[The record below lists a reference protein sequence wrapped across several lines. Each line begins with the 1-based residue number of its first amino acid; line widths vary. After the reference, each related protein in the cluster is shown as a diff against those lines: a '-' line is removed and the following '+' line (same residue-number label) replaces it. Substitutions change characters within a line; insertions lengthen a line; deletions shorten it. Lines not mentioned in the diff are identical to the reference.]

1 MQVSERLDRL
11 PLGRFHYKLLLLSG
25 LGWFFDSMDTGLVSF
40 ILPHLKDEWSLRPT
54 QIGWTGTGAL
64 LGMLVGGALAGILS
78 DRYGRKRIFQVTL
91 LIFSIATGLC
101 AFAWSFTSLLLL
113 RVVVGLG
120 LGGELPVAASLVSE
134 FSPARHRGRLV
145 VLLESFWALG
155 WTVALLIGYF
165 LVSWSESRGSPFPWR
180 FAFLI
185 GALPAFYVLILR
197 RSLPESPRFLVSRGR
212 IDEAEATLRVVER
225 DIGVTTAPG
234 DRLEPDPDRGRL
246 VVLLE
251 SFWALGWTVALLI
264 GYFRVSWSESRGSTF
279 PWRFAFL
286 IGALPA
292 FYVLILRRSLP
303 ESPRFLVSRGRIDEA
318 ESTLRAVESGIG
330 VTTAPGDRLEPDPD
344 SGRPARVRDLF
355 GPEFLRRTAILWILW
370 FTMAYSFYGIF
381 IWLPTLL
388 YEQGLPMAKSI
399 RFSLFITL
407 AQLPGYFAAAY
418 LVEKIGRKATLAPF
432 MLLCAVASYF
442 FGLAHTPSELI
453 AWGCMVSFFNLGAWG
468 VTYGYTPELYPT
480 RLRGTGAGSAAAFGR
495 LGAILAPL
503 IVGMILESWG
513 GGFPLIFTMFA
524 GVLVVGAAGVMLLGE
539 ETRGRTLER
548 ISG

>member
-1 MQVSERLDRL
+1 MRVSERLDRL
-11 PLGRFHYKLLLLSG
+11 PLGRFHYKLLLLTG

-54 QIGWTGTGAL
+54 QIGWTATGAL

-101 AFAWSFTSLLLL
+101 GLAWSFTSLLLL
-113 RVVVGLG
+113 RLVVGFG
-120 LGGELPVAASLVSE
+120 LGGELPVAVSLVSE

-155 WTVALLIGYF
+155 WTVALIIGYL
-165 LVSWSESRGSPFPWR
+165 LVSWSESRGSAFPWR

-212 IDEAEATLRVVER
+212 IDEAEATLRAVER
-225 DIGVTTAPG
+225 DSGVTTAPG
-234 DRLEPDPDRGRL
+234 DRLEPDPGT
-246 VVLLE
+246 
-251 SFWALGWTVALLI
+251 GQ
-264 GYFRVSWSESRGSTF
+264 
-279 PWRFAFL
+279 
-286 IGALPA
+286 
-292 FYVLILRRSLP
+292 
-303 ESPRFLVSRGRIDEA
+303 
-318 ESTLRAVESGIG
+318 
-330 VTTAPGDRLEPDPD
+330 
-344 SGRPARVRDLF
+344 PARVRDLF
-355 GPEFLRRTAILWILW
+355 GPEFLRRTTMLWILW

-388 YEQGLPMAKSI
+388 YEQGLPLAKSI

-407 AQLPGYFAAAY
+407 AQFPGYFAAAY

-432 MLLCAVASYF
+432 MLLCAVSSFF
-442 FGLAHTPSELI
+442 FGLATTPSTLI
-453 AWGCMVSFFNLGAWG
+453 IWGCMVSFFNLGAWG

-480 RLRGTGAGSAAAFGR
+480 RLRGTGIGAASAFGR

-503 IVGMILESWG
+503 VVGVILESWG
-513 GGFPLIFTMFA
+513 GGFPVIFTMFA
-524 GVLVVGAAGVMLLGE
+524 GVLIVGAVGVMLLGE
-539 ETRGRTLER
+539 ETRGLTLEQ